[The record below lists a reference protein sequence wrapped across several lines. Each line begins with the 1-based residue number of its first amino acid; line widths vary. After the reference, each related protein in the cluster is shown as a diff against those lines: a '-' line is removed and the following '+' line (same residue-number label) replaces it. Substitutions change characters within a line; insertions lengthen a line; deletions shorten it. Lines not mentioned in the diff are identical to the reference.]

1 MKGMVSK
8 LKKKVK
14 TLKSKFSKKI
24 TQEVFNHLESKL
36 ENVIAANNL
45 KKNASRKNAWWPLS
59 CVNNSTPYPHVI
71 CHMICP
77 IICPKRVIVIAQE

>member
-36 ENVIAANNL
+36 ENVISTNNL
-45 KKNASRKNAWWPLS
+45 KKNASRGN
-59 CVNNSTPYPHVI
+59 
-71 CHMICP
+71 
-77 IICPKRVIVIAQE
+77 